1 MRREYKVRVW
11 RCIAF
16 VGLFLCFLL
25 GLGVGAYA
33 QNANDILGKAA
44 AAYENSNGIVL
55 LLRCLP
61 VLPVRMRER
70 VLREP
75 SR

>member
-1 MRREYKVRVW
+1 MRREHKIRVW

-25 GLGVGAYA
+25 GLGVGAHA

-44 AAYENSNGIVL
+44 AAYENSNG
-55 LLRCLP
+55 
-61 VLPVRMRER
+61 
-70 VLREP
+70 
-75 SR
+75 

>member
-44 AAYENSNGIVL
+44 AAYENSNGISASF
-55 LLRCLP
+55 R
-61 VLPVRMRER
+61 
-70 VLREP
+70 
-75 SR
+75 

>member
-25 GLGVGAYA
+25 G
-33 QNANDILGKAA
+33 
-44 AAYENSNGIVL
+44 ENIEEN
-55 LLRCLP
+55 
-61 VLPVRMRER
+61 
-70 VLREP
+70 
-75 SR
+75 

>member
-44 AAYENSNGIVL
+44 AAYENSNGNKCFFYDVYPFC
-55 LLRCLP
+55 RSECG
-61 VLPVRMRER
+61 REF
-70 VLREP
+70 
-75 SR
+75 

>member
-1 MRREYKVRVW
+1 MRREHKIRVW

-25 GLGVGAYA
+25 GLGVGAHA

-44 AAYENSNGIVL
+44 AAYENSNGISASFTMFT
-55 LLRCLP
+55 RSAG
-61 VLPVRMRER
+61 RMRER

>member
-33 QNANDILGKAA
+33 QNANDILGKA
-44 AAYENSNGIVL
+44 VL
-55 LLRCLP
+55 L
-61 VLPVRMRER
+61 MRIQMG
-70 VLREP
+70 
-75 SR
+75 